1 MVRAQQRRM
10 GANHSKQQQG
20 VLAQMKGLL
29 SPRREAVAPG
39 SAPPTPRSLAD
50 SLRHPQLQ
58 QELLA
63 FLRGLDTAS
72 ALPPGSCGQA
82 AALGFVV
89 EMESLVAG
97 GASPPSNLASYFPAD
112 STKGLVLNN
121 DPGLWQ
127 RCAEA
132 SRSSKLTEEGREA
145 LVLAR
150 EHCMKQLARVHQDF
164 LVERAEARTT
174 GSSLAACC
182 GLF

>member
-1 MVRAQQRRM
+1 M

-29 SPRREAVAPG
+29 SPRREGEAPVVAPD

-72 ALPPGSCGQA
+72 APPPGACGRA
-82 AALGFVV
+82 ACLGFVV
-89 EMESLVAG
+89 ELESLVTE
-97 GASPPSNLASYFPAD
+97 GASPPPNLASYFPTDPA
-112 STKGLVLNN
+112 KGLVLNN

-132 SRSSKLTEEGREA
+132 ARSSRLTEDGKAA
-145 LVLAR
+145 LLLAR
-150 EHCMKQLARVHQDF
+150 EHCMKQLARMHQDF